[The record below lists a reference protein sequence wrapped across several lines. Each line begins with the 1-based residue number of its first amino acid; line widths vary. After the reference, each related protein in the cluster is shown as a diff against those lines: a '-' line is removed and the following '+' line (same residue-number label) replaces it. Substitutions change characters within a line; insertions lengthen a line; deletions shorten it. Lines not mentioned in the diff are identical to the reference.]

1 MSTVQDM
8 TTVEAAQSLG
18 ALAADVLLRQV
29 RGVDQPR
36 RRTREDP
43 HSPTRCL
50 TRSLAVQV
58 DQYSSVVPVALEG
71 AQAGGGSFNAF
82 DRIGVSRRD
91 LQEPRTL
98 GNRHSAIASTG
109 TKSTGEAISLPGS
122 SLSCLQKRFGRRS
135 VRFVDRAQ

>member
-91 LQEPRTL
+91 SSRAADLGEQAF
-98 GNRHSAIASTG
+98 GNRIDGNEIDRRGHFAAW
-109 TKSTGEAISLPGS
+109 EQPQL
-122 SLSCLQKRFGRRS
+122 LQKRFGRRS